1 MASEVGREIRIGV
14 EAETRPR
21 DAQALQRRLA
31 LKRRD
36 GGVDHVL
43 LCLAAT
49 RENRAFL
56 REAGA
61 DLRIDFPLIG
71 RTAIMALAS
80 GRDPGGSS
88 IIVI

>member
-1 MASEVGREIRIGV
+1 MRSFRIGV

-43 LCLAAT
+43 LALAAT
-49 RENRAFL
+49 RGNRAFL
-56 REAGA
+56 REAGRA
-61 DLRIDFPLIG
+61 FAPDFPVTG
-71 RTAIMALAS
+71 RDAIAALAA
-80 GRDPGGSS
+80 GRDPGGST
-88 IIVI
+88 IVLL